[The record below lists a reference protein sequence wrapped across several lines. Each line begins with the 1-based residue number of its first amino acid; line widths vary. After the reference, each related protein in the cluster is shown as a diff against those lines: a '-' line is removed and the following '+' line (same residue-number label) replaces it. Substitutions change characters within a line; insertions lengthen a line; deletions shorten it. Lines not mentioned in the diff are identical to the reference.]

1 MSIPE
6 INKKNIYPRF
16 NKTKIIAT
24 LGPSTSNY
32 VMLKK
37 IILAGVDVCRINF
50 SHGEHNTHLE
60 VINTIKLINEELGT
74 NICILG
80 DLQGPKL
87 RIGEL
92 ERGFINLKR
101 GEEVLLT
108 TEKCIGNKNKIYI
121 NYKNLAQDVKIG
133 EKVLLDDGKIE
144 LKFIEKI
151 SDSSVLAKVIVGGIL
166 SSRKGFNLPNS
177 ILSVPSLT
185 EKDHSDLLFALS
197 QDIDWIGLS
206 FVREAKDII
215 DLRKIIDQ
223 HNPRTRIIA
232 KIEKPQAVKNFDK
245 ILEYTDGV
253 MVARGDLGVEMPM
266 QRVPVIQK
274 QIVEKCIA
282 AAKPVIIATQMMES
296 MIENATPTRA
306 EVNDVANAVLDG
318 ADAVMLSAE
327 TSIGKYP
334 LKTIQVVEKVI
345 AEIEIN
351 ANPYYKGIKPTK
363 ESPTFISDEICFT
376 AVRMSEH
383 LNAKAIVG
391 MTHSGYTGI
400 KVSSYRPNCDIFIFT
415 HNQAVLRTLNLVWG
429 IRGFYYIDE
438 ESTDK
443 TINDA
448 LVFLK
453 ENGYVKNGNIVI
465 NCASMPIKEK
475 QRTNTLK
482 VSVVE

>member
-1 MSIPE
+1 MKRTQMQKGT
-6 INKKNIYPRF
+6 NYPRY

-24 LGPSTSNY
+24 IGPATSSY
-32 VMLKK
+32 EMLKK
-37 IILAGVDVCRINF
+37 IIEAGVDVCRINF
-50 SHGEHNTHLE
+50 SHGEHDTHLE
-60 VINTIKLINEELGT
+60 VINRIKQINEDMGT

-87 RIGEL
+87 RIGEV
-92 ERGFINLKR
+92 ERGFIDLKR
-101 GEEVLLT
+101 DEKVILT
-108 TEKCIGNKNKIYI
+108 TEKCVGNKSKIYI
-121 NYKNLAQDVKIG
+121 NYKSLAQDVKPG

-144 LKFIEKI
+144 LKFLEII
-151 SDSSVLAKVIVGGIL
+151 DNVSVLAQVVVGGL
-166 SSRKGFNLPNS
+166 LTSRKGFNLPNS
-177 ILSVPSLT
+177 KLSVPSLT
-185 EKDHSDLLFALS
+185 EKDHLDLIFALK

-206 FVREAKDII
+206 FVREAKDISE
-215 DLRKIIDQ
+215 LREIINK

-232 KIEKPQAVKNFDK
+232 KIEKPQAVKNFDA
-245 ILEYTDGV
+245 ILKETDGV

-266 QRVPVIQK
+266 QKVPIIQK
-274 QIVEKCIA
+274 QIVEKCIIA
-282 AAKPVIIATQMMES
+282 SKPVIIATQMMES

-327 TSIGKYP
+327 TSVGKHA
-334 LKTIQVVEKVI
+334 LKTIQVVEKILGEV
-345 AEIEIN
+345 ETN

-363 ESPTFISDEICFT
+363 DSQTFISDEICFT

-383 LNAKAIVG
+383 LKAKSIVG

-400 KVSSYRPNCDIFIFT
+400 KVSSFRPNCDIFIFT
-415 HNQAVLRTLNLVWG
+415 HNYAVLRTLNLVWG
-429 IRGFYYIDE
+429 IRGFYYQNE

-448 LVFLK
+448 LAFLK
-453 ENGYVKNGNIVI
+453 ESGFVKKGDIVI
-465 NCASMPIKEK
+465 NCASMPIQAK

-482 VSVVE
+482 VSVVD